1 LQGSRKRQLTK
12 KRALVLDA
20 LSKLERD
27 TDYKYTVQQM
37 KETVKKTI
45 MEYNNGTRKSTDQRR
60 DNPQIDPPA
69 FQNQKACLG
78 VLLLDVCLFPANTA
92 RQLL

>member
-37 KETVKKTI
+37 KETVKKN
-45 MEYNNGTRKSTDQRR
+45 YYGVQQWNPKKYRSAARQSTD
-60 DNPQIDPPA
+60 
-69 FQNQKACLG
+69 
-78 VLLLDVCLFPANTA
+78 
-92 RQLL
+92 